1 LTVRYKTFFEEKSK
15 RKTNFCFYFPIF
27 LCRFT
32 LTMANSSPS
41 PSLALELI
49 KNRLQEFKKPEVPK
63 RMKSK
68 PKILSEDRYI
78 EEMGK
83 IIQRDFFP
91 DLEKLNAQNEYL
103 DALASNDYVRL
114 RKIYAKYSSKSP
126 LLPRR
131 KRSTFIGKSQNI
143 LFSNLFSVDSP
154 ATFETPIHNHD
165 ASTSVTA
172 SVRSE
177 KSTTSTQASSKRGLA
192 DNHTLD
198 SFLDNYTS
206 EDNQS
211 FQEIIEAADEK
222 LRQKFAILYGEE
234 EKRAAILDR
243 SLALPDIVTQFAP
256 IEGPKTVDTWTYRNK
271 NFIMYT
277 PDGVELTKAEKLEM
291 SKLKMEISHSNTR
304 MKVSPFDDKQNKATI
319 SELAKSQAKPNKVGV
334 DGKDVD
340 FGMAPQVRGFNFVK
354 TPSPCP
360 GVSESPLMTWG
371 EIEGTPFRL
380 DGGDTPLRR
389 TTNGPSF
396 HIQTT
401 SKRENLALQLAGAVS
416 DKARAK
422 KQKAIEAARRNI
434 ASPQIRNS
442 LERLASMSP
451 AARRLATS
459 KLGIS
464 TPSPRR
470 SISSLS
476 KHTPSYSKK
485 ATPSPANLVR
495 RKTTPLIGQ
504 HQGPGTSN
512 EVASG
517 GDLTLTDNLLSI
529 PNKRAKAADFFK

>member
-1 LTVRYKTFFEEKSK
+1 MS
-15 RKTNFCFYFPIF
+15 
-27 LCRFT
+27 
-32 LTMANSSPS
+32 NSSPS
-41 PSLALELI
+41 PSLAMELI
-49 KNRLQEFKKPEVPK
+49 KNRMQEFKKPEVPK
-63 RMKSK
+63 LMKSK
-68 PKILSEDRYI
+68 PKVLSEERYI

-126 LLPRR
+126 LLRR
-131 KRSTFIGKSQNI
+131 CKVSQISIKSHHLPFMKPFIP
-143 LFSNLFSVDSP
+143 VDSP
-154 ATFETPIHNHD
+154 ATFETPVHNPD

-177 KSTTSTQASSKRGLA
+177 KSTTSTQASSRRALA

-234 EKRAAILDR
+234 EKRAVIMDK
-243 SLALPDIVTQFAP
+243 SLALPDIATQFAP

-271 NFIMYT
+271 NYIMYT

-304 MKVSPFDDKQNKATI
+304 MKESPFDDKQNKATI
-319 SELAKSQAKPNKVGV
+319 SELAKLQAKPNKVGV

-380 DGGDTPLRR
+380 DGGDTPVRR
-389 TTNGPSF
+389 STNGPSF

-434 ASPQIRNS
+434 ASPQIRDS

-470 SISSLS
+470 PHSSLS
-476 KHTPSYSKK
+476 KRTPSFSKK

-504 HQGPGTSN
+504 HQGPGTSS
-512 EVASG
+512 EAVTRG
-517 GDLTLTDNLLSI
+517 GSESLTLTDNLLSI